1 MYLIIGYSMETD
13 FFKIPHNKHL
23 GKKPKDW
30 YVPKHSKEKQNEK
43 AGLFNVRKE

>member
-1 MYLIIGYSMETD
+1 MKTD
-13 FFKIPHNKHL
+13 YFKIPYNKHL

-43 AGLFNVRKE
+43 AGFFNIRNKWK